1 MTASRSKDRNPAT
14 TATPLGVGPRDL
26 AFLLVVGLSAWL
38 IPGAGHLVLREKAR
52 AIIIFVAI
60 ALTFTIGLYIGSIG
74 VVNPVEG
81 KLAYAAQIMNSPMV
95 TVLGRVTVNNHY
107 SVFGKPNEMG
117 QIYTSI
123 AGLLNLL
130 CIVNAVYMAHLQK
143 AQPTGA

>member
-1 MTASRSKDRNPAT
+1 MASRSKDKN
-14 TATPLGVGPRDL
+14 LV
-26 AFLLVVGLSAWL
+26 FLLVVGLSAWL

-52 AIIIFVAI
+52 AIILFVAI
-60 ALTFTIGLYIGSIG
+60 ALTFTIGLYVGSIG

-95 TVLGRVTVNNHY
+95 TVLGRVTVNKHY
-107 SVFGKPNEMG
+107 SVFGKPYEIG

-143 AQPTGA
+143 ARPLGSVKCT

>member
-60 ALTFTIGLYIGSIG
+60 ALTFTIGLYVGSIG